1 MFIVVEIQT
10 MTDGSVAVLPPTVKA
25 SRPEA
30 ESVFHSILSYAA
42 QSEIPMH
49 AAVLMTNEGIVL
61 DRKAYTHSTGEE
73 DQNENS

>member
-1 MFIVVEIQT
+1 

>member
-10 MTDGSVAVLPPTVKA
+10 MTDGSVAVLQPTVKA